1 MVNVEKLN
9 NVVTI
14 KIEGSFKFNYFKIF
28 KDGYSPYIDNK
39 DLTFVLDFSK
49 VEFVDS
55 SALGMLLIF
64 REEVMKDN
72 SRKSAIKIIR
82 AIPEVSN
89 ILNIANFG
97 KLFEVL

>member
-1 MVNVEKLN
+1 MINVEKIN
-9 NVVTI
+9 DVVTI
-14 KIEGSFKFNYFKIF
+14 KIKGSFKFDYFAKF
-28 KDGYSPYIDNK
+28 KNAYTPYVDDK

-64 REEVMKDN
+64 REEVE
-72 SRKSAIKIIR
+72 KSNTKKSTIKIIK
-82 AIPEVSN
+82 ANQEVSN
-89 ILNIANFG
+89 ILSIANFG